1 MSRESLLS
9 HRPRWIRQSVE
20 SLSRRSRLIR
30 ESVQPHLPSLAV
42 DTRGI
47 RDYSRIVR
55 GRHTGRHSLIFHRSG
70 WIRGSFETTLASS
83 AVDAQVGTAA
93 SLIARDECADPSR
106 LLSHRPWSIRGS
118 VQSHLSSLA
127 MNARALRDYS
137 RIVRGRYAG
146 RYSLISH
153 RSRWIRGSFFETTLA
168 SPRVE
173 AVSSY
178 RPQCVHQSQESPVHL
193 STGVRI
199 SRCSRLTDRGD
210 FACTILALSI
220 RDFCKSGISKRH
232 YFWHLKTFSI
242 SARGHRNA
250 EYPHRFRFK
259 AKARKRYASLEDPI
273 SRGASPLPWV
283 KYPGAHDQFRKLILI
298 EIG

>member
-47 RDYSRIVR
+47 RDYSRIAR

-83 AVDAQVGTAA
+83 VVDAQVGTAA

-118 VQSHLSSLA
+118 VQPHLPSLAVDTRVVFRDYPRVAQGRSGFFLSST
-127 MNARALRDYS
+127 MRPP
-137 RIVRGRYAG
+137 IAG
-146 RYSLISH
+146 VSCSSLD
-153 RSRWIRGSFFETTLA
+153 RREDLTMLT
-168 SPRVE
+168 
-173 AVSSY
+173 SY
-178 RPQCVHQSQESPVHL
+178 RP
-193 STGVRI
+193 R
-199 SRCSRLTDRGD
+199 
-210 FACTILALSI
+210 
-220 RDFCKSGISKRH
+220 
-232 YFWHLKTFSI
+232 
-242 SARGHRNA
+242 
-250 EYPHRFRFK
+250 
-259 AKARKRYASLEDPI
+259 
-273 SRGASPLPWV
+273 
-283 KYPGAHDQFRKLILI
+283 
-298 EIG
+298 